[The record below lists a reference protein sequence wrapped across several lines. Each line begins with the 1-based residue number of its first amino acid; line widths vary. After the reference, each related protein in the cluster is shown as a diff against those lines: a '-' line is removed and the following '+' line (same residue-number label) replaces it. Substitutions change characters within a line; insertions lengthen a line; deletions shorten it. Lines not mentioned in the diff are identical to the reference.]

1 MTTSSQTT
9 AQSTK
14 IRRFPPAGQTCW
26 QSMRWATFSL
36 VFSLQSPVSGC
47 LCLSQCRDRWGH
59 NRLVSISHIR
69 VIIVKWDN
77 DLVLRWHLFI
87 FLNFAV
93 LIFQE
98 THIKHTTHGEKH
110 SRKRER
116 SEKKEPRNTC
126 TYALLGSVA
135 RPALVMIISEPWKST
150 ASIWLYCQCNGTSGR
165 RSARFDSTRMRIAFW
180 QFASGGQSI
189 NDRGDSTKHETPAN

>member
-14 IRRFPPAGQTCW
+14 IRQANLL
-26 QSMRWATFSL
+26 AID
-36 VFSLQSPVSGC
+36 VQSPFSGS
-47 LCLSQCRDRWGH
+47 LCLRWGH

-98 THIKHTTHGEKH
+98 THIKHTQDTAKSTAEKE
-110 SRKRER
+110 REKRDEKKKRE
-116 SEKKEPRNTC
+116 
-126 TYALLGSVA
+126 GSVA
-135 RPALVMIISEPWKST
+135 RPDLLMIIGEPWKST
-150 ASIWLYCQCNGTSGR
+150 ASIWLYCQCNGTSDRRFQANANRLLTICIRRAIDQRSGR
-165 RSARFDSTRMRIAFW
+165 DW
-180 QFASGGQSI
+180 
-189 NDRGDSTKHETPAN
+189 TKHETPAN